1 MAVSLWGMLILS
13 ILAPAV
19 SEGTETGANLP
30 WTFVALAVAGT
41 IGVVVG
47 LGGYLMWSGK
57 SRNR

>member
-13 ILAPAV
+13 ILAPVV

-41 IGVVVG
+41 TGVVVG

-57 SRNR
+57 SRNH

>member
-30 WTFVALAVAGT
+30 WTFVALAAAGT

>member
-1 MAVSLWGMLILS
+1 MAASFLGLFALS

>member
-1 MAVSLWGMLILS
+1 MAASFLGLIALS

-41 IGVVVG
+41 
-47 LGGYLMWSGK
+47 LA
-57 SRNR
+57 

>member
-1 MAVSLWGMLILS
+1 MAASFLGLIALS

-41 IGVVVG
+41 LGIVVG

>member
-1 MAVSLWGMLILS
+1 MAASLLGMLIS
-13 ILAPAV
+13 IDTGARS